1 MNASR
6 NIWKFG
12 APLLLTII
20 VLVIALAGTLAGE
33 FGDNDNEADPSDEYQ
48 VSDVNINRVDVRLAE
63 SHPVQ
68 VYVEIAGYLPDPC
81 WNAQEPV
88 VEQDGQRFEI
98 EIVAERKA
106 DEVCPQVIEDYE
118 TVVEL
123 GTADPGDY
131 VVSVNGVEQEFEV
144 H

>member
-6 NIWKFG
+6 DIWRFG
-12 APLLLTII
+12 LPLLLAVI

-33 FGDNDNEADPSDEYQ
+33 FDDTEADPSGEYQ
-48 VSDVNINRVDVRLAE
+48 VSNVNIDRVDVRLAE

-88 VEQDGQRFEI
+88 VEQDGPRFEI

-123 GTADPGDY
+123 GTVDPGDY